1 MTIAQRA
8 AVIDG
13 RPEWL
18 PEEEFPFESRF
29 LNVDGHRVHYVD
41 EGAGPILL
49 FVHAGPAWSFVYRD
63 LITLLR
69 DEFRCVALDFAGS
82 GLSEAADGYRPG
94 LESVSRVLERFVL
107 QLGLADLTLVAHD
120 LGAPIALGVAARN
133 PDRFRAASITE
144 GFGWSLSDENPG
156 VARMLRFVGSPPFR
170 ALNRMTNLLA
180 RGMSTSFGA
189 GRNLSSEGKRAF
201 RGPFRRREARDN
213 SVRMLRDAA
222 SADAYLRG
230 LDQALRTTLSHLPLL
245 LVFGGK
251 SPTVKA
257 GFPEQ
262 WKVRF
267 PAARLIVLEG
277 AHHFPQMDEP
287 VAVAEAIKTWHRD
300 VMGVSCAAARAE
312 KVR

>member
-1 MTIAQRA
+1 MTIDQRD

-13 RPEWL
+13 RPDWL
-18 PEEEFPFESRF
+18 PEQEFPFESRF
-29 LNVDGHRVHYVD
+29 LNIDGHRVHYVD

-63 LITLLR
+63 LIALLQ
-69 DEFRCVALDFAGS
+69 DEFRCVALDFPGS
-82 GLSEAADGYRPG
+82 GLSEAAEGYRPG
-94 LESVSRVLERFVL
+94 LEGASAVLERFLL
-107 QLGLADLTLVAHD
+107 QLDLRDVTLVAHD
-120 LGAPIALGVAARN
+120 VGAPIALGVAARH
-133 PDRFRAASITE
+133 PDRFGAAAVTE
-144 GFGWSLSDENPG
+144 GFGWSLRDENPG
-156 VARMLRFVGSPPFR
+156 VARMLRFVGGPPFR

-189 GRNLSSEGKRAF
+189 GRNLSREGKQAF

-222 SADAYLRG
+222 TADAYLRG
-230 LDQALRTTLSHLPLL
+230 VDHALRTTLSHLPLL

-262 WKVRF
+262 WKARF
-267 PAARLIVLEG
+267 PAARLIVLAG

-287 VAVAEAIKTWHRD
+287 VAVAQAIKTWHGDAVAPLVTSGRD
-300 VMGVSCAAARAE
+300 
-312 KVR
+312 